1 MFHQCVRL
9 KSLRPIYCL
18 MNSFYQIPS
27 SHRILVNVV
36 SRRNTFTLTGIQ
48 PSGKPHLGNYLGVI
62 KPCIT
67 YYCNNDVSQFFMLI
81 ADLHALTSQNCV
93 TLEYGIHELVATLL
107 ACGFEAKS
115 SRQIIFLQ
123 SSVPGHTELAWILS
137 SVCSVRRLAHLPQWR
152 EKSGYYNSMSDTS
165 INDNQQMTNISDHH
179 SVGLFTYPTL
189 QAADILLYGAHSV
202 PIGTDQITHI
212 ELARDLVRSA
222 IHKWPSLSSI
232 LHVPN
237 SLIFETPK
245 ITNLRNPTKKMSKSD
260 TSEMGIIYL
269 TDTPDSIHKKIK
281 RAETDSIRKISYN
294 VDERPGV
301 SNLLRILAAIEGR
314 KIEEILSTVSDE
326 WNKEELKSKV
336 TDAIIHEL
344 DPIQKRLNYLMLT
357 EDGQSTIVECLSYGS
372 VKANELARKRLKLI
386 YSAIGCSIPI
396 YKHNTY
402 SSNCNNSIVV

>member
-137 SVCSVRRLAHLPQWR
+137 SVCSVR
-152 EKSGYYNSMSDTS
+152 
-165 INDNQQMTNISDHH
+165 
-179 SVGLFTYPTL
+179 
-189 QAADILLYGAHSV
+189 
-202 PIGTDQITHI
+202 
-212 ELARDLVRSA
+212 
-222 IHKWPSLSSI
+222 
-232 LHVPN
+232 
-237 SLIFETPK
+237 